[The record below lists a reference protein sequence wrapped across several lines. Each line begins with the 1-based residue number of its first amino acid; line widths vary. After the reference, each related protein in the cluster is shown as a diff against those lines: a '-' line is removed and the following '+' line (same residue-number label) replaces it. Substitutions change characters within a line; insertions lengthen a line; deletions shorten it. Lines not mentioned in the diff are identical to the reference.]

1 MSLLKCARSIEN
13 IRIASVFLELKIL
26 QIMFPAALVSINLY
40 PVRAKISVDRTAVAL
55 AQDHVG
61 GSGKRIHNF
70 DTKEVISAVLDAP
83 PVRFI
88 FIGNILSHHFCDSAV
103 CCPAESNGSRPLA
116 AVEKSPADTVDRLV
130 HRQQACC
137 QKQDQ
142 DGLKSVLVYHHR
154 TLFPGED
161 QVQFGFRLPYQRRR
175 FQPATL
181 MMDKEFQNE
190 TIGMLRFDA
199 NRGMMKVSKQDRR

>member
-40 PVRAKISVDRTAVAL
+40 PVRAKISVDRTAV
-55 AQDHVG
+55 
-61 GSGKRIHNF
+61 
-70 DTKEVISAVLDAP
+70 
-83 PVRFI
+83 RFI

-103 CCPAESNGSRPLA
+103 CCPAESNGIRPLA

-137 QKQDQ
+137 QK
-142 DGLKSVLVYHHR
+142 
-154 TLFPGED
+154 
-161 QVQFGFRLPYQRRR
+161 
-175 FQPATL
+175 
-181 MMDKEFQNE
+181 
-190 TIGMLRFDA
+190 
-199 NRGMMKVSKQDRR
+199 